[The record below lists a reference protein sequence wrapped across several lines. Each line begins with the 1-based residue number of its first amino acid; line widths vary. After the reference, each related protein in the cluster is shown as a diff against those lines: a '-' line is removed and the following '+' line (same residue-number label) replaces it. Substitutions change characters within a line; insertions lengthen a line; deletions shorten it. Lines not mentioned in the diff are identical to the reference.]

1 MLLRT
6 DLDRLS
12 VENPNDSAQ
21 VCVWKRIITQT
32 SSTKD
37 NSYSCN
43 FFSTFSEFQWVH
55 AAQDHCGRFRKL
67 EPKKDDVAAVAYGI
81 LLQYPFDE
89 NNIFEMTTFITLDK
103 RLVVVFSRKCG

>member
-1 MLLRT
+1 MILLR
-6 DLDRLS
+6 S
-12 VENPNDSAQ
+12 VYENALLRKLHRRRTTLILVIFS
-21 VCVWKRIITQT
+21 
-32 SSTKD
+32 
-37 NSYSCN
+37 
-43 FFSTFSEFQWVH
+43 STFSEFQWVH
-55 AAQDHCGRFRKL
+55 VAQDHCGRFRKL